1 MIFFKKL
8 ISKVSILILFFLLTN
23 IYTNIVYAEDF
34 RTNYKVEY
42 FLSNSK
48 ENIESEARYSI
59 NITNLKEGFYV
70 SKFTLSF
77 PKSFAIDNITASD
90 DTGTLEPEIS
100 QTNDAINIQLTFNN
114 PNTGIR
120 EQNNFYL
127 KFNQRNLFN
136 INGNIWEVIL
146 PVVEKRKDE
155 NYQIEVNLPNNSDRK
170 ISISKPAPTSINQN
184 TITWLNPLTKTI
196 YAVFGDSQLYQLN
209 LYYNLYNPKITNGY
223 MDVAFPP
230 DMSNQKIFIKSI
242 DPLPE
247 KTYIDEDGNYIGRFV
262 LKPREKKK
270 IEFKAIAQIT
280 AVPREE
286 VKLHEIEMFN
296 LQKNYLL
303 NESIYWKVDNIEKY
317 KNLGSPTDIYNYI
330 TSKFDYDYSRISKD
344 IKRLGAEYALRN
356 PKNAVCTEFSDAFV
370 AISREKGIFSREIQ
384 GYGFSDSKEL
394 RPLSLVA
401 DVLHSWPQYF
411 NSEKNLWISIDPT
424 WENTSGIDYFSSF
437 DLNHI
442 AFAIHGKKPD
452 YPLPAGMY
460 KVDDTRDISIKP
472 TIEKPIEII
481 KVDSEINFPNSIS
494 KNKEYKGVFTVIN
507 NSNVFLYGLPLEIKS
522 KTLVAKLSQNKISVI
537 APNEKKDITFTI
549 APTKS
554 DIAKG
559 DILILINNK
568 TVLEKEVKLYN
579 PIKIYIIGGSF
590 ILAVLVLVIFKKI
603 RENRI

>member
-8 ISKVSILILFFLLTN
+8 ILKISIFILFFLLTS
-23 IYTNIVYAEDF
+23 IWSYKVFAEDF

-48 ENIESEARYSI
+48 ENIKSEARYSI

-100 QTNDAINIQLTFNN
+100 QTNDAINIQLAFNN
-114 PNTGIR
+114 PNTGIQ

-146 PVVEKRKDE
+146 PVVEKKQDE
-155 NYQIEVNLPNNSDRK
+155 NYQIEVNLPNDTDKK
-170 ISISKPAPTSINQN
+170 ISISKPTPTSINKN
-184 TITWLNPLTKTI
+184 TITWLNPSTKTI

-209 LYYNLYNPKITNGY
+209 LDYNLYNPKITNGY
-223 MDVAFPP
+223 MDIAFPP
-230 DMSNQKIFIKSI
+230 DMSNQKIYIKSI
-242 DPLPE
+242 DPMPN
-247 KTYIDEDGNYIGRFV
+247 KTYIDEDGNFIGRFA
-262 LKPREKKK
+262 LKPRENKK

-280 AVPREE
+280 AEPREE
-286 VKLHEIEMFN
+286 VRLNEIEMIN

-303 NESIYWKVDNIEKY
+303 NESIYWKVDDIEKY
-317 KNLGSPTDIYNYI
+317 KNLGNPADIYNYI
-330 TSKFDYDYSRISKD
+330 TLKFEYDYSRISKD
-344 IKRLGAEYALRN
+344 IKRLGAEYALKN
-356 PKNAVCTEFSDAFV
+356 PTNAVCTEFSDAFV

-384 GYGFSDSKEL
+384 GYGFSDNKEL

-411 NSEKNLWISIDPT
+411 NLEKNLWISIDPT

-460 KVDDTRDISIKP
+460 KIDDTRDISIKP
-472 TIEKPIEII
+472 TIEKPVEII
-481 KVDSEINFPNSIS
+481 KVDSEINFPDSIN

-507 NSNVFLYGLPLEIKS
+507 KSNIFLYGLPLEIRS
-522 KTLVAKLSQNKISVI
+522 NTLKTALSQNKINVI
-537 APNEKKDITFTI
+537 APSEERDITFTI
-549 APTKS
+549 DPTKS
-554 DIAKG
+554 DKTKG
-559 DILILINNK
+559 DIKLVINNK
-568 TVLEKEVKLYN
+568 TALEKEVKLYN
-579 PIKIYIIGGSF
+579 PTKIYIVGSIF

-603 RENRI
+603 REHRI